1 MNCLV
6 RTIERC
12 YTYLKENTMYKKS
25 ITITTQSGWWTQV
38 YRRTIT
44 SPHRVILFI
53 NIISVLNGVLCRMT
67 GNNTRIVVFLS
78 CEKPVN
84 TPFYLDTSTWN
95 ENGEYSSNSS
105 ISHSKRYKYVTIGT
119 ISAKDVRDSCKVE
132 MLVMTSWPGNDN
144 PIISCTEVHNKL
156 VYGFELSWIRF
167 FFFVKVNAEEGT
179 VATLITWTLSNATAA
194 RLVGKYS
201 EKGHNP
207 FHSLIKYLT
216 SWPLSSSRNIVLL
229 AIRRNFLV
237 MLLKFNRFNFKV
249 PNSDVILFFVKNAGL
264 GEKLYIFFWGEVS
277 ISKK

>member
-1 MNCLV
+1 
-6 RTIERC
+6 
-12 YTYLKENTMYKKS
+12 MYRKS

-84 TPFYLDTSTWN
+84 TPFYLDTSTCN

-132 MLVMTSWPGNDN
+132 MLVMASWPGNDN

-156 VYGFELSWIRF
+156 VYGFELSW
-167 FFFVKVNAEEGT
+167 
-179 VATLITWTLSNATAA
+179 
-194 RLVGKYS
+194 
-201 EKGHNP
+201 
-207 FHSLIKYLT
+207 
-216 SWPLSSSRNIVLL
+216 
-229 AIRRNFLV
+229 
-237 MLLKFNRFNFKV
+237 NRFICESQCGRGRSCYFDNLNLV
-249 PNSDVILFFVKNAGL
+249 QCNSGKIG
-264 GEKLYIFFWGEVS
+264 G
-277 ISKK
+277 